1 MSEREHY
8 DPGAPRSD
16 EELRLE
22 KIISEFAAR
31 RKRADMDSAE
41 YKMITRQMAGMRRE
55 GYLAARIL
63 EEYDYW
69 G

>member
-1 MSEREHY
+1 MTEQQ
-8 DPGAPRSD
+8 
-16 EELRLE
+16 LE
-22 KIISEFAAR
+22 DVISELAYR
-31 RKRADMDSAE
+31 RKHAREDSAE
-41 YKMITRQMAGMRRE
+41 QKMIERQMAGIRRE